1 MAQTLCEKFAVVCMS
16 YPFEGICNK
25 FMFHLGKIHVLM
37 RQLLEDIS
45 DQYDTR
51 CKQNLNR
58 VRNRLMHQTRYLS
71 CGTGS
76 SKGC

>member
-1 MAQTLCEKFAVVCMS
+1 MAQTLCEEFAVVCIS
-16 YPFEGICNK
+16 LPFEGICYK
-25 FMFHLGKIHVLM
+25 FMFHLGKNHVLM
-37 RQLLEDIS
+37 KSCWKDIS

>member
-1 MAQTLCEKFAVVCMS
+1 MSTRENTRLIARAPLIPSRIKFLSILAGSSCGF
-16 YPFEGICNK
+16 YI
-25 FMFHLGKIHVLM
+25 
-37 RQLLEDIS
+37 
-45 DQYDTR
+45 
-51 CKQNLNR
+51 R